1 MAETPTCPKCGDS
14 AQRYAYLEEEN
25 RLRLTCCRLTRGA
38 SASRSRRAHVYEI
51 RRGQWQTPRG
61 RSVELVYRADT
72 NDWNVISSVMA
83 PHDEYGLAGLPEL
96 EGWALDLGAHI
107 GAVTVALLADHPEL
121 AVFAVE
127 PVPPN
132 MEMFWC
138 NAQPYAD
145 RIQGWCA
152 AIGPPDVATTVVRYG
167 YRGTELAEHH
177 AYIGNSMLVYPEGGA
192 LEHEE
197 IEVPVLN
204 LGALEEWRLALGYT
218 GRASFTKLDTEGGE
232 WDFLA
237 GGDPRILG
245 RIHGEWHP
253 TGGHVQADLVALLDA
268 THELTFSGPV
278 AGPGGFVAVPR

>member
-51 RRGQWQTPRG
+51 KRGQWQSPRG

-107 GAVTVALLADHPEL
+107 GAVTVALLADHPNLE
-121 AVFAVE
+121 VVAVE
-127 PVPPN
+127 PVPAN
-132 MEMFWC
+132 VELLEQNVYRNGWI
-138 NAQPYAD
+138 D
-145 RIQGWCA
+145 RIAPFTA
-152 AIGPPDVATTVVRYG
+152 AIGPPDVATTVVRFG

-177 AYIGNSMLVYPEGGA
+177 AFVGNSMLVYPEGGELQYEA
-192 LEHEE
+192 
-197 IEVPVLN
+197 IEVEVLN
-204 LGALEEWRLALGYT
+204 LEWFSR
-218 GRASFTKLDTEGGE
+218 GRAWGPSGLTFTKLDTEGGE